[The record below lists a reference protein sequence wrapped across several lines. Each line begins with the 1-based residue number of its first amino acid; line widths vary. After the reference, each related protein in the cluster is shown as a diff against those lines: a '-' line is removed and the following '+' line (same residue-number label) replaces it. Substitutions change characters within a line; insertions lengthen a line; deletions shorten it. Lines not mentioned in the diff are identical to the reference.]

1 MAKRMI
7 LVDERMFKEL
17 WERSPTHTS
26 KSDLNNQLQ
35 SELDN
40 SQIPDDVKAKH
51 YQNAL
56 SRFLNLRQQVP
67 STQPTALNGQTVTR
81 KVQKVPKKAASIS
94 NPWARIATRSTK
106 RKHIPWTRYE

>member
-67 STQPTALNGQTVTR
+67 STQLTALNGQTVTR
-81 KVQKVPKKAASIS
+81 KVQKVPKKPTSVS
-94 NPWARIATRSTK
+94 HPWARIATRSTK